1 MLIVNRD
8 QFSVSGSGAMESR
21 QTVEIR
27 VRGTVQGVGFRP
39 TVWRLACDEGLVGE
53 VLNDGFGVLIRTTG
67 NSGAISQFITRLHSE
82 APPLSQIEGVET
94 QVLSLLDYEDF
105 RIAERVSGENCTR
118 VTPDAAICEA
128 CRAEVLDPT
137 ERRYGYPFANC
148 THFGPRFSIV
158 KEVPYD
164 RVNTTMADFP
174 MCADCKSEYMQP
186 ADRRF
191 HAQPIACATC
201 GPTIWLERMN
211 PSAMTDHPETTAAMP
226 AAIEMLRSGS
236 ILAIRGLGGFHLACD
251 ATNEEAVQRLRQRKH
266 RYGKPFALMARDVDM
281 IRRYCNLTSAQ
292 ADLLQSPEAPIL
304 LLPADGIEKLPAV
317 NDARAQTRRF
327 IVPHPPPPLFHKL
340 HVEPPPLLADRK

>member
-1 MLIVNRD
+1 
-8 QFSVSGSGAMESR
+8 MESR

-67 NSGAISQFITRLHSE
+67 NSGAISQFLTRLHTE

-105 RIAERVSGENCTR
+105 RIAESISGENCTR
-118 VTPDAAICEA
+118 VTPDAAICQA
-128 CRAEVLDPT
+128 CRAEVLDAT

-148 THFGPRFSIV
+148 THCRPRFSIV

-174 MCADCKSEYMQP
+174 MCADCKREYMQP

-201 GPTIWLERMN
+201 GPKIWLEQMN
-211 PSAMTDHPETTAAMP
+211 PGAMTDDPATTAAMQT
-226 AAIEMLRSGS
+226 AIEMLRSGS

-251 ATNEEAVQRLRQRKH
+251 ATNSESED
-266 RYGKPFALMARDVDM
+266 G
-281 IRRYCNLTSAQ
+281 SA
-292 ADLLQSPEAPIL
+292 P
-304 LLPADGIEKLPAV
+304 
-317 NDARAQTRRF
+317 
-327 IVPHPPPPLFHKL
+327 
-340 HVEPPPLLADRK
+340 